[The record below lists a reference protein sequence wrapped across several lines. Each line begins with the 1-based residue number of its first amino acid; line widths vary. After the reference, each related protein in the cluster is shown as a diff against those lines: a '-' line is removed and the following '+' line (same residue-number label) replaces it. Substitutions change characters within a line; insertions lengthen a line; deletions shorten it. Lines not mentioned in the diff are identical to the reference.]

1 MQPTSPL
8 RNNLH
13 IDQALR
19 KIIKKKLPG
28 LISVKKVTDETS
40 WTIKVKNKVIQDNIQ
55 KNRTFNR
62 RSQDLKKIFIPN
74 GSIFI
79 FNLKKI
85 KINEKFD
92 TSQNFGIYE
101 MDKIS
106 SIDIDDKSDFYLAE
120 AVLKKNQSNKF
131 L

>member
-1 MQPTSPL
+1 MK
-8 RNNLH
+8 
-13 IDQALR
+13 

-28 LISVKKVTDETS
+28 LVSVKKITDETS
-40 WTIKVKNKVIQDNIQ
+40 WAIKVKNQIIQNNIQ
-55 KNRTFNR
+55 KNKTFNR

-92 TSQNFGIYE
+92 TSKNFGIYE
-101 MDKIS
+101 MNKIS
-106 SIDIDDKSDFYLAE
+106 SIDIDDKSDFDLAE
-120 AVLKKNQSNKF
+120 AVLKKIQPKKF
-131 L
+131 S